1 MLDVNLRLRG
11 VQVSE
16 VAEDPAVTLMSRVAA
31 DGGGSLRPGCG
42 GIGPNGVRE
51 TVLIWGDG
59 GLNAMSAVAR
69 IWNGL
74 PSSPDR
80 AG

>member
-51 TVLIWGDG
+51 TVLIWGRRRFECDECG
-59 GLNAMSAVAR
+59 GAYLER
-69 IWNGL
+69 L
-74 PSSPDR
+74 TEF

>member
-1 MLDVNLRLRG
+1 MLDVNLRWRG
-11 VQVSE
+11 VRILE
-16 VAEDPAVTLMSRVAA
+16 VAEDPAVTLMLRVVA

-51 TVLIWGDG
+51 TVLIWGRRRFECDECG
-59 GLNAMSAVAR
+59 GAHLER
-69 IWNGL
+69 L
-74 PSSPDR
+74 TEF